1 MKSCPRPVAIAKHW
15 EIQMPVEV
23 REAAS
28 MGIIYKWIFKI
39 FLIIY
44 YMKLTRG
51 RVKRDTPSFLLPS
64 EVLAEVQPVA
74 GGRERGPDDAH
85 GKRYGLGHCSAP

>member
-1 MKSCPRPVAIAKHW
+1 
-15 EIQMPVEV
+15 
-23 REAAS
+23 

-51 RVKRDTPSFLLPS
+51 RVKRDKPSFLLLAT
-64 EVLAEVQPVA
+64 VLAEV
-74 GGRERGPDDAH
+74 
-85 GKRYGLGHCSAP
+85 

>member
-1 MKSCPRPVAIAKHW
+1 
-15 EIQMPVEV
+15 
-23 REAAS
+23 

-51 RVKRDTPSFLLPS
+51 RVKRDKPSFLLPS
-64 EVLAEVQPVA
+64 EVLAEV
-74 GGRERGPDDAH
+74 
-85 GKRYGLGHCSAP
+85 